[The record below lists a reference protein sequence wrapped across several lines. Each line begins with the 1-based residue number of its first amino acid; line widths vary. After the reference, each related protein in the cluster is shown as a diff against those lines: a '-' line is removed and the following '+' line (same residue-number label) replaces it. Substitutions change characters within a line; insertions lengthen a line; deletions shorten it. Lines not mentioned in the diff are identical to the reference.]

1 MFWHP
6 CVWGSVFW
14 ACVVGCVLGVCSG
27 VFWDVFWDSTRVE
40 TQRSVREQRA
50 GNGHARGE
58 KHKLD
63 KGGSC
68 GSKVDHL
75 GDRAD
80 GHPRQQRIGCLGAL
94 TQVFPPPPTTIS
106 GRFPARQRAQAPP
119 PHSPFHL
126 DAILGHFGAKVDQ
139 SGSFRLGALHPKPRG
154 ATRVSVARVHWHSHQ
169 RRKETLKRR

>member
-1 MFWHP
+1 M
-6 CVWGSVFW
+6 
-14 ACVVGCVLGVCSG
+14 
-27 VFWDVFWDSTRVE
+27 
-40 TQRSVREQRA
+40 
-50 GNGHARGE
+50 
-58 KHKLD
+58 
-63 KGGSC
+63 
-68 GSKVDHL
+68 DHL

-139 SGSFRLGALHPKPRG
+139 SGSFRLGALHPQTEGRDAGVGGPGALAFTPETQGDSKKALICILDKNTATCHTQVYTSGAKVDQSGSLRLGALHPKPRG
-154 ATRVSVARVHWHSHQ
+154 ATRESVAWVLWH
-169 RRKETLKRR
+169 